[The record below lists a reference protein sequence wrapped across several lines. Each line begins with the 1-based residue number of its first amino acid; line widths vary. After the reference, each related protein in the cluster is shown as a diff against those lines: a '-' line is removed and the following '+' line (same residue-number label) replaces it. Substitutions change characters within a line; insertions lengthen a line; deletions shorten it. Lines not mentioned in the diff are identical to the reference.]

1 MGEKIALKA
10 IDFYLDSLGS
20 FSGKNKIKL
29 FGGEP
34 LLNIPLI
41 KKIITYIRK
50 KNSSIKIDLTTNGFF
65 LDADLLVWLKRHK
78 VDLTV
83 SIDGDFETQ
92 SQNRPGI
99 DKKKYD
105 HIFESL
111 KPFLKETIFSVVIAP
126 NNVDRLVKNILYLY
140 KTGVRKFNLLP
151 AAYVL
156 WDDHKIK
163 TLKSQLDVLSF
174 FVRKN
179 KDIHLKNRDRAGDLF
194 FLNTGLVIDI
204 KGDIFLSDA
213 VMLKEFQK
221 TKDALY
227 VNNVDKVESF
237 DFAKSKKM
245 KSRMKELPELINRS
259 TKSNLI
265 KSNESVDDI
274 LGNFILELNEEE
286 EDRKVVDIKIGY
298 QCNND
303 CLFCAQGGKREKCS
317 FRKKETIEKELRD
330 TRKTH
335 SSVVFTGGEPTL
347 HPYFLDLVGFAK
359 GLNYE
364 SIQIQSNGR
373 MFCYKDF
380 CIKSIQRGASEFSPS
395 LHGHK
400 AELHDFLT
408 SAPGSFKQT
417 VQGIKNLKALGQRVI
432 TNSVVTSKNY
442 KHLPELAEL
451 LISLG
456 VDQYQFAF
464 VHIVGTAGKNRKWI
478 VPKKSDVMPYIKKG
492 IDLGK
497 KAGRGVMTEAIP
509 YCLMKGYEDC
519 IAERII
525 PDAKVI
531 ERKLTVESFTH
542 YRQNYGKAKG
552 EKCGKCVY
560 NNICEGPWREYPEL
574 FGWSEF
580 KPILN

>member
-50 KNSSIKIDLTTNGFF
+50 KNSSVKIDLTTNGFF

-111 KPFLKETIFSVVIAP
+111 EPFLKETIFSVVIAP

-163 TLKSQLDVLSF
+163 MLKSQLDVLSF

-179 KDIHLKNRDRAGDLF
+179 KDIYLKNRDRTGDLF

-221 TKDALY
+221 KKDALY

-237 DFAKSKKM
+237 DFAKPKEM
-245 KSRMKELPELINRS
+245 QSRIKELPELINRS

-274 LGNFILELNEEE
+274 LGNFIFELNEEE